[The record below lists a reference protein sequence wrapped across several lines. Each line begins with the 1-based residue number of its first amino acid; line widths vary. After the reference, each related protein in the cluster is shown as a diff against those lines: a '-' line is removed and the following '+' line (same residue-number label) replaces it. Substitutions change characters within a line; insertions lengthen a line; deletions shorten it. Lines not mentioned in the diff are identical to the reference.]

1 MGHTPEQPRRQGIV
15 IPRASVAPKSN
26 LALLSQQEVT
36 DLCERSTQTMNDLFR
51 RCALAVLSSG
61 EAIDDARALLDRYND
76 FAATLEQEDRGL
88 RLDLRN
94 APAHAFVDGQMIH
107 GAREHL
113 FAVLRDI
120 VYISQELEQGAQFD
134 LGSSV
139 GITDAVFKILR
150 HADLF
155 AREHERGVVVC
166 WGGHAVNRLEYDYS
180 KEVGYALGLR
190 GLDICTGCGPGAM
203 KGPMKGATIGHAKQ
217 RMSPGRYI
225 GISEPG
231 IIAAEAP
238 NPIVNALVI
247 MPDMEKRLE
256 AFVRLAHGIVIFP
269 GGVGTAEEVLY
280 LLGLLA
286 HPNNLHQ
293 PLPIVLTGPKAS
305 AEYFE
310 ALDKFIRFALGSECA
325 SRYRILID
333 DPEGVAQ
340 VQASAIR
347 DVFKHR
353 DDNDDASYFNWGL
366 NVLTDYQA
374 PFPATHAAM
383 SKLEI
388 SRQLP
393 PHELASN
400 LRRVFSG
407 LVAGNVKEDG
417 IAAVEAHGPFQI
429 TGDPD
434 MMQALNGLLTQFVD
448 QRRMRLAGHTYHPC
462 YELVS

>member
-1 MGHTPEQPRRQGIV
+1 MNNPSEQAARAATV
-15 IPRASVAPKSN
+15 VARASVAPESN
-26 LALLSQQEVT
+26 LAVLSQQEVVA
-36 DLCERSTQTMNDLFR
+36 LCNRSTHAMHELFR

-61 EAIDDARALLDRYND
+61 EEADDARALLERYRD
-76 FAATLEQEDRGL
+76 FVVTLEQEDRGL

-107 GAREHL
+107 GVREHL

-120 VYISQELEQGAQFD
+120 VYNTQELEQGAQFD
-134 LGSSV
+134 LGSAP

-150 HADLF
+150 HAGLF
-155 AREHERGVVVC
+155 VPANDRGLVVC
-166 WGGHAVNRLEYDYS
+166 WGGHAIDRREYDYS

-217 RMSPGRYI
+217 RLAGGRYI
-225 GISEPG
+225 GITEPG

-269 GGVGTAEEVLY
+269 GGVGTAEEILY

-286 HPNNLHQ
+286 HPDNVHQ
-293 PLPIVLTGPKAS
+293 PLPLVLTGPKES
-305 AEYFE
+305 AAYFE
-310 ALDKFIRFALGSECA
+310 SLDEFIRLVLGAQSA
-325 SRYRILID
+325 SRYRIIID
-333 DPEGVAQ
+333 DPHGVAQ
-340 VQASAIR
+340 VQAFAVR
-347 DVFKHR
+347 DVFEYR

-366 NVLTDYQA
+366 NVLADYQA
-374 PFPATHAAM
+374 PFAATHAAM
-383 SKLEI
+383 STLEI
-388 SRQLP
+388 SRRLP

-429 TGDPD
+429 TGDRD
-434 MMQALNGLLTQFVD
+434 IMQALDGLLSRFVD
-448 QRRMRLAGHTYHPC
+448 QQRMRLAGRSYQPC
-462 YELVS
+462 YELAS